1 MDAQAKKDVGLFAAR
16 MRRHIVEEVFRAQS
30 GHIGGSLSCTD
41 ILAVLYT
48 QVMRVDVKDAK
59 NPDRDR
65 FVLSKGHCSPALYAA
80 LALKGFFPEADLKG
94 FRSIGSYLQGHPSM
108 KDVPGVDMSTGSLGQ
123 GISAAVGMAIAGKLD
138 NKDYRVY
145 SILGDGE
152 IQEGQVWE
160 AMMAGAHFKLDN
172 LCAFLDYNGL
182 QIDGDIREVMNPE
195 NVADKFRAF
204 NWNVIEIDAHDYDQI
219 LDAIRS
225 ASGFKGRPTMI
236 VARSHKGKGV
246 SFMEDQAGWHGV
258 APKPDEYEAAIRE
271 LDAAIAAREE

>member
-1 MDAQAKKDVGLFAAR
+1 MDAKAKKDVALFAAR
-16 MRRHIVEEVFRAQS
+16 MRRHIVEQVFRAQS
-30 GHIGGSLSCTD
+30 GHIGGSMSSAD

-48 QVMRVDVKDAK
+48 QVLRVDPADPKK
-59 NPDRDR
+59 PDRDR

-80 LALKGFFPEADLKG
+80 LALRGFFPEADLKG

-123 GISAAVGMAIAGKLD
+123 GISAAIGMAIAGKLD
-138 NKDYRVY
+138 NRDYRVY
-145 SILGDGE
+145 AILGDGE

-204 NWNVIEIDAHDYDQI
+204 NWNVIEIDAHNADQI
-219 LDAIRS
+219 LDAVDQAKS
-225 ASGFKGRPTMI
+225 TKGKPTMV
-236 VARSHKGKGV
+236 VAHSHKGKGV

-271 LDAAIAAREE
+271 LDAEIAAREG